1 MTIRIIRRAVNI
13 KTLVLL
19 IGKNPLP
26 NYIVGKYMKDFE
38 KFDNLVLI
46 HSETNENIKQQGTRK
61 FAESIEKALNYKSS
75 YFVSLTNVGSAIE
88 IRKDLLN
95 KFPSISGKIHLNYTG
110 GTKTMVI
117 QAYKYLSEKYKSNF
131 NTSYLD
137 TRSKKI
143 IYDDGTQAP
152 KKGIL
157 GEKIH
162 INIKTLI
169 DLHQYKL
176 MDYKESYD
184 PRFEKCLEMLEED
197 VSPSK
202 YRDLLKNISLFKEY
216 IKNLSIMDALNK
228 INDTI
233 FKKLILSFD
242 YFNKNKNKVNLTI
255 PFDFRKGFFFEQLIF
270 KKLISEIKSQHLDS
284 YINIGLNLNAINQS
298 GEDFE
303 LDIVAIKGYTLS
315 GISIT
320 MQGNK
325 KREIPKVKMKG
336 FEIVHRTRQIG
347 GTESKSIIISLITKE
362 KAERLQKDLG
372 SYGYSKDKIV
382 FFSIDDIKDIGKKI
396 LDVL

>member
-46 HSETNENIKQQGTRK
+46 HSEENKNIKQHGTKK

-75 YFVSLTNVGSAIE
+75 HLVSLTNVGNAVE

-131 NTSYLD
+131 NASYLD

-157 GEKIH
+157 GEKVH
-162 INIKTLI
+162 INIKTLM
-169 DLHQYKL
+169 DLHQYEL
-176 MDYKESYD
+176 IDYRDSYD
-184 PRFEKCLEMLEED
+184 SKFEKCL
-197 VSPSK
+197 
-202 YRDLLKNISLFKEY
+202 DLLETLPVSEYRELFKKISLFKKH
-216 IKNLSIMDALNK
+216 ISKMSVIDALNK
-228 INDTI
+228 INDNQ
-233 FKKLILSFD
+233 FKNLILSFEF
-242 YFNKNKNKVNLTI
+242 FNKNKNKIIGSI
-255 PFDFRKGFFFEQLIF
+255 PFDFRNGIFFEQLIF
-270 KKLISEIKSQHLDS
+270 RKLIREINARKLGS
-284 YINIGLNLNAINQS
+284 YTDAGLNLKGKNPS
-298 GEDFE
+298 GQEFE
-303 LDIVAIKGYTLS
+303 LDIVVIKGYILS

-320 MQGNK
+320 IYDDIK
-325 KREIPKVKMKG
+325 KTKMKG
-336 FEIVHRTRQIG
+336 FEILRRTRQIG
-347 GTESKSIIISLITKE
+347 GIESKSIIISLITKE
-362 KAERLQKDLG
+362 RAERLQKDLAL
-372 SYGYSKDKIV
+372 YGYSKDKIV